1 METLSL
7 CHSSLVNT
15 QYSLWILAT
24 SYYRNGEV
32 TRASY
37 LLKKNIDISDAK
49 CILLYVRCCRD
60 KQQYRNGLT
69 ILDRV
74 LGGQPTE
81 ENVIKVFK
89 EDASLAFWL
98 LGELNRLSKVTE
110 LAVQFYKW
118 SLRSNP
124 LMWSSFQALCL
135 LGMLE

>member
-1 METLSL
+1 MRKVNSPYLHGTCTIETLSL
-7 CHSSLVNT
+7 CHFSLVNT

-81 ENVIKVFK
+81 ENVMKVFK

-98 LGELNRLSKVTE
+98 LGELNRLV
-110 LAVQFYKW
+110 
-118 SLRSNP
+118 
-124 LMWSSFQALCL
+124 SSVFV
-135 LGMLE
+135 